1 MKKTRNMITL
11 VLLALALNAIANSVE
26 AKQRTSKVTTQAATA
41 EQTQSADANKDL
53 YAVTA
58 VSFTG
63 LETLKKKE
71 ITASL
76 PLKAGDRIS
85 IPGPELAGA
94 MQYLWQLQLFSDI
107 SVQQTDL
114 GQKNISLTFSVKE
127 MPLLDKVTF
136 EGNKQLDT
144 DEVRRKAGIVAG
156 KRISQQELLTA
167 VNKLEKLYASKGYLT
182 AGAEFHL
189 QDTGK
194 NHVNAVFSI
203 TEGTKVSIEK
213 ITFHG
218 NNAFDQKK
226 LRGVFSETHQNA
238 WWRKI
243 FGSPKL
249 ETDKFNDDK
258 YLLVEFY
265 RNNGFRDAR
274 VSRDAISYTDDKKGL
289 ILDIYLDE
297 GQKYY
302 IGNITWTGNTKD
314 FATTDLLN
322 TTFKIKKGDI
332 YNAKLIQERLNFS
345 QDNGDVSSLYLD
357 RGYLSFKAKLEEKVV
372 KPNLV
377 DLDISMVEGEP
388 YQLNTINI
396 KGNIKTKDQVI
407 RRELYTVPGDMF
419 SRQNVVRSIREL
431 SMLNYF
437 DPEQITPDIQ
447 PNPENNTVDLT
458 YNVIEKQTDTFNT
471 SVGYSSTGFVGSLG
485 LTFSNFSL
493 SDMFDRD
500 AYQPLPQGDGQKL
513 GIQWQFG
520 SDNYKTLSLS
530 FTEPWAFGTPT
541 AVGFSVFDTHTA
553 YIYNS
558 DGVTPTIMDQY
569 GTTLSVGRRLT
580 WPDDYF
586 SINWKLK
593 YLHTSGGLLSLYAS
607 QANAPNQA
615 DEYSITQT
623 ITRNSIDSPIYPR
636 RGSKNSISG
645 ELAGG
650 PLPGTVDF
658 YKIIGSSS
666 WFFPITK
673 KFVLNVSTEHGYLGT
688 FSNNDYIPYTDFF
701 YMGGSGMST
710 LPTVPLRGYNDRSL
724 GSNLYPNDPSSTLY
738 GGKFYS
744 KFSSELRYPLTMS
757 QSVSIYALA
766 FVDAGNL
773 WQNTQSV
780 NYADLKKSA
789 GLGLRLYLP
798 IIGQIGLDYGY
809 GFNAVDSIPNKKQQG
824 FSFTFSFGGANN

>member
-258 YLLVEFY
+258 NLLVEFY

-593 YLHTSGGLLSLYAS
+593 YLHKA
-607 QANAPNQA
+607 
-615 DEYSITQT
+615 
-623 ITRNSIDSPIYPR
+623 
-636 RGSKNSISG
+636 
-645 ELAGG
+645 
-650 PLPGTVDF
+650 V
-658 YKIIGSSS
+658 
-666 WFFPITK
+666 
-673 KFVLNVSTEHGYLGT
+673 GY
-688 FSNNDYIPYTDFF
+688 
-701 YMGGSGMST
+701 
-710 LPTVPLRGYNDRSL
+710 
-724 GSNLYPNDPSSTLY
+724 
-738 GGKFYS
+738 
-744 KFSSELRYPLTMS
+744 
-757 QSVSIYALA
+757 
-766 FVDAGNL
+766 
-773 WQNTQSV
+773 
-780 NYADLKKSA
+780 
-789 GLGLRLYLP
+789 
-798 IIGQIGLDYGY
+798 
-809 GFNAVDSIPNKKQQG
+809 
-824 FSFTFSFGGANN
+824 